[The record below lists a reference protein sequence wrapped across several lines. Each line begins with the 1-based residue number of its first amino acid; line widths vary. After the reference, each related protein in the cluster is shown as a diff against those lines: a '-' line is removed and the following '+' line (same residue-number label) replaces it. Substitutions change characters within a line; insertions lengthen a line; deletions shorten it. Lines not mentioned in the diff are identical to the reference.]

1 MATGT
6 NTETAPPTRLDH
18 PQEEHYSGDSL
29 YTRVIDETGGRVEV
43 GTGLL
48 TQSKGGDRN
57 TAMDRFPDLTIE
69 EGHSRERGHEASRDG
84 NNRERERERHRI
96 EPKPEEKEDRKRHE
110 KLEEKPK
117 DKPLET
123 PGKKTGFE
131 FGYDENGELN
141 QIRQPDGTNL
151 TKIDDDHWLKEYR
164 DGSKSELEM
173 SARLDKDGT
182 LTYDRIVENGA
193 DIREVFDKSGTHA
206 VYTALHDLNG
216 PMSFRSQNLLLEH
229 VENPDGTAAYMNYD
243 ASGQLRSIET
253 GAMELRKASDNNW
266 YSVTPDGFHSYFG
279 PNDSIKA
286 FRGHGIAI
294 NTGKSHFFINETGI
308 KGSL

>member
-1 MATGT
+1 M
-6 NTETAPPTRLDH
+6 ERL
-18 PQEEHYSGDSL
+18 
-29 YTRVIDETGGRVEV
+29 
-43 GTGLL
+43 
-48 TQSKGGDRN
+48 
-57 TAMDRFPDLTIE
+57 PDLTIE
-69 EGHSRERGHEASRDG
+69 EGHGRERGHDSSRDG
-84 NNRERERERHRI
+84 NNRERERERER
-96 EPKPEEKEDRKRHE
+96 ERHE
-110 KLEEKPK
+110 KLEEKS
-117 DKPLET
+117 E
-123 PGKKTGFE
+123 KTGFE

-141 QIRQPDGTNL
+141 QIRQPDGSNL
-151 TKIDDDHWLKEYR
+151 TKIDDDHWLKEYK

-279 PNDSIKA
+279 PNDSVKA

>member
-6 NTETAPPTRLDH
+6 NTEAAPPTRLDQ
-18 PQEEHYSGDSL
+18 PQKEHYSGDSL
-29 YTRVIDETGGRVEV
+29 YTRVIDETGGRVEM
-43 GTGLL
+43 GTALL
-48 TQSKGGDRN
+48 NQSKGGDRSKD
-57 TAMDRFPDLTIE
+57 MDRLPDLTIE
-69 EGHSRERGHEASRDG
+69 EGHGRERGHDSSRDG
-84 NNRERERERHRI
+84 NNRERERER
-96 EPKPEEKEDRKRHE
+96 ERHE
-110 KLEEKPK
+110 KLEEKS
-117 DKPLET
+117 E
-123 PGKKTGFE
+123 KTGFE

-141 QIRQPDGTNL
+141 QIRQPDGSNL
-151 TKIDDDHWLKEYR
+151 TKIDDDHWLKEYK

-279 PNDSIKA
+279 PNDSVKA

-308 KGSL
+308 KGGL

>member
-1 MATGT
+1 MRLSSGRFFWRIGIMATGT
-6 NTETAPPTRLDH
+6 NTEAAPPTRLDH
-18 PQEEHYSGDSL
+18 PQKEHYSGDSL
-29 YTRVIDETGGRVEV
+29 YTRVIDETGGRVEM
-43 GTGLL
+43 GTALSN
-48 TQSKGGDRN
+48 QSKGRDRS
-57 TAMDRFPDLTIE
+57 TDMERLPDLTIE
-69 EGHSRERGHEASRDG
+69 EGHGRERGHDSSRDG
-84 NNRERERERHRI
+84 NNRERERER
-96 EPKPEEKEDRKRHE
+96 ERHE
-110 KLEEKPK
+110 KLEEKS
-117 DKPLET
+117 E
-123 PGKKTGFE
+123 KTGFE

-141 QIRQPDGTNL
+141 QIRQPDGSNL
-151 TKIDDDHWLKEYR
+151 TKIDDDHWLKEYK

-173 SARLDKDGT
+173 SAHLDKDGT

-253 GAMELRKASDNNW
+253 GAMELRKASNNNW

-279 PNDSIKA
+279 PNDSVRA

>member
-1 MATGT
+1 MRLSSGRFFWRIGIMATGT
-6 NTETAPPTRLDH
+6 NTEAAPPTRLDH
-18 PQEEHYSGDSL
+18 PQKEHYSGDSL
-29 YTRVIDETGGRVEV
+29 YTRVIDETGGRVEM
-43 GTGLL
+43 GTALSN
-48 TQSKGGDRN
+48 QSKGRDRS
-57 TAMDRFPDLTIE
+57 TDMERLPDLTIE
-69 EGHSRERGHEASRDG
+69 EGHGRERGHDSSRDG
-84 NNRERERERHRI
+84 NNRERERER
-96 EPKPEEKEDRKRHE
+96 ERHE
-110 KLEEKPK
+110 KLEEKS
-117 DKPLET
+117 E
-123 PGKKTGFE
+123 KTGFE

-141 QIRQPDGTNL
+141 QIRQPDGSNL
-151 TKIDDDHWLKEYR
+151 TKIDDDHWLKEYK

-173 SARLDKDGT
+173 SAHLDKDGT

-279 PNDSIKA
+279 PNDSVKA